1 MTDQT
6 ATRRPHVVILGGGF
20 AGLYAAKALRRAPVR
35 VTVVDRRNHH
45 LFQPML
51 YQVAT
56 AGLNPSDI
64 ASPIRSILR
73 GSKNTEVLLAEASEV
88 DVAARTVH
96 FTDGTAVSYDYLI
109 VATGARHSYFG
120 HDEWEPLAPGLK
132 SLEDALEIRR
142 RVLLAFER
150 AERETDTIRR
160 HALLTFVVVGGGP
173 TGVEMAGAVAE
184 IRRYALKRD
193 FRHIDP
199 TEATVLLLEGGPRLL
214 PAYPPSLSNEAKRE
228 LRRLGVEVRTETFVT
243 DIRPG
248 AVEAAGWVIP
258 TQTVIWAAGNTA
270 SPLLKSLDAPLD
282 RMGRAVVEPDCSI
295 PGHPEVFVL
304 GDAAA
309 FNQQEGGTLPG
320 VCPVAIQMGEYAAH
334 TIRGDL
340 AGRPRQPFRY
350 WDKGQLA
357 VIGRGQA
364 VADIWKLH
372 FGGFIAWLAW
382 IFVHIFF
389 LIGFR
394 NRVLVLLEWAW
405 SYLTFSRGARL
416 ITGEGEFAPPA
427 MGAMAIAPASAAA
440 ASAAAP
446 SAVKVSASP

>member
-1 MTDQT
+1 MSGDE
-6 ATRRPHVVILGGGF
+6 RPHVLILGGGF
-20 AGLYAAKALRRAPVR
+20 GGLYAARALKNAPVR
-35 VTVVDRRNHH
+35 VTLVDRRNHH

-73 GSKNTEVLLAEASEV
+73 HSKNTEVLLAEASTI
-88 DVAARTVH
+88 DVSARRVG
-96 FTDGTAVSYDYLI
+96 FTDGSTLQYDYLI

-120 HDEWEPLAPGLK
+120 HDDWEPLAPGLK

-142 RVLLAFER
+142 RVLLAFEK
-150 AERETDTIRR
+150 AEREPDPRRR
-160 HALLTFVVVGGGP
+160 HGYLTFVIVGGGP

-184 IRRYALKRD
+184 IRRYALRRD

-199 TEATVLLLEGGPRLL
+199 GEATVLLLEGGPRLL
-214 PAYPPSLSNEAKRE
+214 PSYPPKLSDLAKLE
-228 LRRLGVEVRTETFVT
+228 LRRLGVEVRIDTLVT

-248 AVEAAGWVIP
+248 FVAAAGWIIP
-258 TQTVIWAAGNTA
+258 TETVIWAAGNTA
-270 SPLLKSLDAPLD
+270 SPVLRELGTPLD
-282 RMGRAVVEPDCSI
+282 SAGRAIVEPDCTI

-309 FNQQEGGTLPG
+309 FSHHGGGTLPG
-320 VCPVAIQMGEYAAH
+320 VSPVAIQMGEYAARA
-334 TIRGDL
+334 IVGDL
-340 AGRPRQPFRY
+340 AGRPRRPFQY

-364 VADIWKLH
+364 VADIWRLR
-372 FGGFIAWLAW
+372 FGGFIAWLVW

-394 NRVLVLLEWAW
+394 NRVLVLLEWAL
-405 SYLTFSRGARL
+405 SYASYSRGARL
-416 ITGEGEFAPPA
+416 ITGELPPPA
-427 MGAMAIAPASAAA
+427 ETAATDRQAKSA
-440 ASAAAP
+440 
-446 SAVKVSASP
+446 